1 VLTLLS
7 YELDNHLAGNWT
19 SKAYELVTGGILR
32 HSNNKCQVWPNPT
45 RGIVNIKLE
54 GSSGEKLEV
63 YTLTGELVYAAS
75 VQNGQVV
82 DLGQFAGQ
90 LLLVKIGDSFGKVVI
105 LGD

>member
-1 VLTLLS
+1 
-7 YELDNHLAGNWT
+7 
-19 SKAYELVTGGILR
+19 
-32 HSNNKCQVWPNPT
+32 
-45 RGIVNIKLE
+45 
-54 GSSGEKLEV
+54 V